1 MKELVFQQKAV
12 QVHLTLKTTKD
23 NELVETKVDMVD
35 TFNYLIGLI
44 NLLLGKSYLTG
55 WAKDIVLPSVTA
67 VVSMPR
73 RWNSPMSAWSW

>member
-35 TFNYLIGLI
+35 YE
-44 NLLLGKSYLTG
+44 
-55 WAKDIVLPSVTA
+55 
-67 VVSMPR
+67 
-73 RWNSPMSAWSW
+73 